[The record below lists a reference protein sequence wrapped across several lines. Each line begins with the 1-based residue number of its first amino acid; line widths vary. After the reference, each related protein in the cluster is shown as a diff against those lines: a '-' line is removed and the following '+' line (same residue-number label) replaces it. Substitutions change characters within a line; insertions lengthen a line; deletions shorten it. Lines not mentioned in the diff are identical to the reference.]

1 MRLYH
6 KSSRDGISY
15 WQPLPTIASQ
25 PNSIGPLSR
34 TANRRRDSLRQALE
48 TPAENENFRSSAY
61 SGYTHLTASTGYYT
75 NSFDRNRPLTAPIGS
90 NNNIYLLGTFE
101 RLIYCN

>member
-1 MRLYH
+1 MRPYY

-15 WQPLPTIASQ
+15 WQPLPIIAAQ
-25 PNSIGPLSR
+25 PNSLGPLSGN
-34 TANRRRDSLRQALE
+34 ANRRRNSLRQALE

-75 NSFDRNRPLTAPIGS
+75 NTFDRNRPLTAPMGS
-90 NNNIYLLGTFE
+90 NNNVYFWELFSD
-101 RLIYCN
+101 